1 MKKTIVTII
10 LFVAGIVAHA
20 QVPSN
25 DQIEDGVNANNNPRE
40 GFENLQAT
48 PPMLKY
54 GFRDKIFQKISSKNY
69 FSLMFSN
76 FVRWSLQSERQIL
89 YNLSISTVNY
99 EKTIDL

>member
-1 MKKTIVTII
+1 
-10 LFVAGIVAHA
+10 
-20 QVPSN
+20 
-25 DQIEDGVNANNNPRE
+25 
-40 GFENLQAT
+40 
-48 PPMLKY
+48 MLKY